1 MSLKAEISSSA
12 DSLDRHAKDGGF
24 FRDFLRGVPA
34 DMATRR
40 VALLLWGVP
49 FAALVATAFG
59 NASPLTR
66 TLVWTVS
73 LVWVGAACLANAW
86 RSGRMHCHLT
96 GPFFLLLAGL
106 SLVHG
111 LGIVSLGPRGWL
123 LIGAILVLG
132 TPLLTFVPEWIWGK
146 YSGRDQRKCC

>member
-1 MSLKAEISSSA
+1 MTRTGETT
-12 DSLDRHAKDGGF
+12 DGRF
-24 FRDFLRGVPA
+24 FGDFLRGIPA

-40 VALLLWGVP
+40 IGMLLWGVP
-49 FAALVATAFG
+49 LAAIAATAVMEV
-59 NASPLTR
+59 APLTR

-73 LVWVGAACLANAW
+73 LVWVGVACLANAW
-86 RSGRMHCHLT
+86 RSGRVHCHVT
-96 GPFFLLLAGL
+96 GPFFLLLAAL

-111 LGIVSLGPRGWL
+111 LGIVSLGPSGWL

-132 TPLLTFVPEWIWGK
+132 TPLLVLVPEWIWGK